1 MNPQN
6 KRTIIGKLNEIEDKE
21 SYKQWKEESKL
32 SLRKNKIF
40 STILTKRKFFTEQ
53 SELKGKK
60 YSININEVSNN
71 EEIKKNPEL
80 YIKNKFNIKNWFKFL
95 FSSNLNQV
103 KESLFILKLYI
114 NMQIKE
120 IPLEKRKLSRNDTEL
135 INMLCDYLLHPDK
148 QISFNACACL
158 INLTFFPSHIES
170 RIITER
176 NMKKMID
183 TFNSIDLEMGQYLIM
198 LFINCSVY
206 AKQSQY
212 FIEHGIL
219 ERLSFLIHN
228 DLNKLEPNNYFFIIK
243 LLCHISRFFRVND
256 IYNKHQIL
264 NWFLPFLPFLK
275 ATIINSYITNPWAD
289 TDNVPIYLEI
299 IQFYIEIDSKNNN
312 LIKEII
318 KDKFSFSLIEFYYKL
333 NNDNYKLELIKIFAE
348 LLSVDDSINQSFIED
363 KIRNA

>member
-6 KRTIIGKLNEIEDKE
+6 KRTIIGKLNEMEDKE

-183 TFNSIDLEMGQYLIM
+183 TFNSIDLEMAI
-198 LFINCSVY
+198 
-206 AKQSQY
+206 
-212 FIEHGIL
+212 
-219 ERLSFLIHN
+219 
-228 DLNKLEPNNYFFIIK
+228 
-243 LLCHISRFFRVND
+243 
-256 IYNKHQIL
+256 
-264 NWFLPFLPFLK
+264 
-275 ATIINSYITNPWAD
+275 
-289 TDNVPIYLEI
+289 
-299 IQFYIEIDSKNNN
+299 FY
-312 LIKEII
+312 
-318 KDKFSFSLIEFYYKL
+318 
-333 NNDNYKLELIKIFAE
+333 
-348 LLSVDDSINQSFIED
+348 
-363 KIRNA
+363 